1 MDKYPTLPF
10 ALVFYLAQ
18 ITPERATLSTDGR
31 HVGIYAHKDR
41 GISAMRLEITNDD
54 QLSNIE
60 AEVAKMFAKEEADT
74 ITLTFSTTDEG
85 SSDLGVIIEKGK
97 EPMIFTWHWSPIFG
111 MTLVDDEETLKVIDT
126 WSGVKL
132 ARDLMSQRA

>member
-1 MDKYPTLPF
+1 MDKYPTLPC

-18 ITPERATLSTDGR
+18 ITPERASLSADGR
-31 HVGIYAHKDR
+31 HVGIYTHKDR
-41 GISAMRLEITNDD
+41 GISAMRLAIMNDD

-60 AEVAKMFAKEEADT
+60 AEVARMLSKEECDT
-74 ITLTFSTTDEG
+74 ITLTFSTTDDQ

-111 MTLVDDEETLKVIDT
+111 MTLVDDEETMKVIDT

-132 ARDLMSQRA
+132 ARDLMNRKA